1 MKSEFYEVTY
11 RQTPTSAYTKVAIFC
26 HGEYEA
32 IADIKS
38 KFPNAV
44 IIEVKKR

>member
-11 RQTPTSAYTKVAIFC
+11 CQTPNSAYAKIAIFC

-32 IADIKS
+32 IANIKS